1 MSLSTLGELK
11 AAVAAWATRSD
22 LAPRMDE
29 FVGWAHQEICRRLR
43 APVLYARAEL
53 QVATETVAAPAGFL
67 AARSLYLETTPR
79 RVLRQTDAASLAD
92 LTASLA
98 LGDHPS
104 HFAVEGTDAIVFA
117 PQFGGQASGKLL
129 YYRAPDALVDDGDG
143 NVVLA
148 KYPFLYL
155 WGALEALYRY
165 LEDDANCDRYGGLF
179 GALLE
184 SVNAGEAADALRG
197 PLCVT
202 AATGAVV

>member
-1 MSLSTLGELK
+1 MSLATLGELK

-22 LAPRMDE
+22 LDARMAD
-29 FVGWAHQEICRRLR
+29 FIGWAHQEICRRLR
-43 APVLYARAEL
+43 APVLYARGELEVAAES
-53 QVATETVAAPAGFL
+53 VAAPAGFL

-92 LTASLA
+92 LAASQA
-98 LGDHPS
+98 VSDHPS
-104 HFAVEGTDAIVFA
+104 WFAVEGTDAIVFA
-117 PQFGGQASGKLL
+117 PAFGGQAAGKLL

-179 GALLE
+179 GALIE

-197 PLCVT
+197 PLC
-202 AATGAVV
+202 ATPASGAVV

>member
-1 MSLSTLGELK
+1 MSLETFGELK
-11 AAVAAWATRSD
+11 AAAAAWATRSD
-22 LAPRMDE
+22 LDSRMGD

-53 QVATETVAAPAGFL
+53 EVDAEIVPTPAGFL
-67 AARSLYLETTPR
+67 AARSLYLETSPR

-92 LTASLA
+92 LTARHPLS
-98 LGDHPS
+98 DHPS
-104 HFAVEGTDAIVFA
+104 WFAAEGAGAIVFA
-117 PQFGGQASGKLL
+117 PLFGGEASGRLL
-129 YYRAPDALVDDGDG
+129 YYRAPDALADDSDG
-143 NVVLA
+143 NVVLT

-179 GALLE
+179 GALIE

-197 PLCVT
+197 PLCVS
-202 AATGAVV
+202 AASGAVV

>member
-1 MSLSTLGELK
+1 MSLATLGELN

-22 LAPRMDE
+22 LAARMDD

-53 QVATETVAAPAGFL
+53 VVAAETVAAPVGFL

-79 RVLRQTDAASLAD
+79 QLLRQTDAASLAE

-98 LGDHPS
+98 LSDHPS

-117 PQFGGQASGKLL
+117 PLFGGQATAKLL
-129 YYRAPDALVDDGDG
+129 YYRAPDPLATDGDS

-179 GALLE
+179 GALIE
-184 SVNAGEAADALRG
+184 SVNTGEAADALRG
-197 PLCVT
+197 PLSVP

>member
-22 LAPRMDE
+22 LDGRMDE

-53 QVATETVAAPAGFL
+53 EVAAETAPTPAGFL
-67 AARSLYLETTPR
+67 AARSLYLATTPR

-92 LTASLA
+92 LTASQ
-98 LGDHPS
+98 GPSDHPS
-104 HFAVEGTDAIVFA
+104 WFAVEGADAIVFA
-117 PQFGGQASGKLL
+117 PLFGGQASGKLL
-129 YYRAPDALVDDGDG
+129 YYRAPDDLADDGDS

-165 LEDDANCDRYGGLF
+165 LEDDANCDRHGGLF
-179 GALLE
+179 GALIE

-197 PLCVT
+197 PLCVA